1 MAVSD
6 SRTGFRLPWSTDRS
20 TSGEAAGDSPA
31 VEPVATA
38 GDEEPANLGHTDRP
52 DQPDQP
58 VSRAPTAEPTER
70 EQAALPAGPPTGRP
84 SRFLADLARAMQAA
98 AEQARAVALEQYRA
112 EGAAAIERIH
122 GSSASSAAE
131 LRRRADEDVA
141 TLKEWSKAEIA
152 RIREETE
159 RRVMARREQLEAQLE
174 RHAAL
179 VEHEIEQVRG
189 RLASFEQVMG
199 EFFDDL
205 LREDDPA
212 RFAARAANL
221 PEPPPFVSPD
231 EGAME
236 ALLAEPGLGLPA
248 SALAAEAGAS
258 SAAATAGSDAEPAL
272 PPDRA
277 PDVAPDVAAVGP
289 HDAPAE
295 PFDPEAAMAAIQ
307 AAAEAAE
314 SAASAEG
321 AEAIE
326 TTENAEGAA
335 ESAESPATD
344 AALETIDESAPGPDP
359 RLAAL
364 GLSWGFAAAEAAA
377 AQAAAAAATPSAASG
392 TGPWSGEPSPVP
404 TGTIVTQLVTNGLVS
419 VASIASFKRHL
430 GRLAGVAHVGVSSG
444 PDGEFVF
451 AVEHDPLTPLRDL
464 IPTMPGF
471 AARVVGEGEGTL
483 QVSAR
488 DPQD

>member
-6 SRTGFRLPWSTDRS
+6 SRTGFRLPWSTDRLAF
-20 TSGEAAGDSPA
+20 GEAASESPV
-31 VEPVATA
+31 VEPVASP
-38 GDEEPANLGHTDRP
+38 GDEELANLGHHDRP
-52 DQPDQP
+52 DQPA
-58 VSRAPTAEPTER
+58 SRAPTAEPVDR

-98 AEQARAVALEQYRA
+98 AEQARAVALDQYRA
-112 EGAAAIERIH
+112 DGASAIERIH

-141 TLKEWSKAEIA
+141 ALKEWSKAEIA

-231 EGAME
+231 EGAMQ
-236 ALLAEPGLGLPA
+236 ALLAEPGLGLPV
-248 SALAAEAGAS
+248 SALGAEAGAS
-258 SAAATAGSDAEPAL
+258 SAAAAAGSDAQ
-272 PPDRA
+272 PPDVA
-277 PDVAPDVAAVGP
+277 PDRAPDVAAVGP
-289 HDAPAE
+289 HDSPAE

-321 AEAIE
+321 GEAIE
-326 TTENAEGAA
+326 TAETVEGAEVAA
-335 ESAESPATD
+335 EARAAQDVPSLGEPARPAAEPV
-344 AALETIDESAPGPDP
+344 PGPDP

-364 GLSWGFAAAEAAA
+364 GLSRGFAAAEAAA
-377 AQAAAAAATPSAASG
+377 AQAAAAVATPSAASG
-392 TGPWSGEPSPVP
+392 TGPASGEASPAP
-404 TGTIVTQLVTNGLVS
+404 AGTIVTQLVTNGLVS

-464 IPTMPGF
+464 IPTVPGF